1 MVHDEWYNPPMQR
14 TKGGGVLLRSDVRHY
29 LALRSTVIV
38 PLAVDRPIVM
48 RLPILPILSL
58 LALASTAWAQQA
70 PEPCGNGWRS
80 LFKTDSGVLVH
91 PPEFQ
96 PVPVSG
102 SLFDLIPRLD
112 STVQAESVSVVRFV
126 LDTLGVATK
135 IDVIC
140 APSEVASERVA
151 ALIEDAEFSPAR
163 EPGATP
169 NGAAGCLSSR
179 GRMTVTAHNPPM
191 QRTKG
196 ATVLLRSDVRR
207 YLSLR

>member
-1 MVHDEWYNPPMQR
+1 
-14 TKGGGVLLRSDVRHY
+14 
-29 LALRSTVIV
+29 
-38 PLAVDRPIVM
+38 M

-207 YLSLR
+207 FFRFVLLLAQPCAAETQPIMRLGLIQVRYAARPNKSFLPQCR